1 MSHSGTKYVAV
12 LAACIVCDAAA
23 RGLSEEPAG
32 ALESCRRADGQALG
46 EHLPGVVNRLELAT
60 ACIVTRGP
68 DQLTPIPDQFS
79 RIPDRRGRRSDTLH
93 FLAYQGVSIAILYTL
108 PESVTGWTDEQKE
121 NYSLSQWWENVQ
133 DPEWDTDDFFLN
145 YVTHPYWG
153 AAYFVRSRE
162 RGYDEYDSFWYS
174 AALSASYEFGAEALF
189 ENPSIQDLIVTP
201 VGGWLVGRYF
211 MAVREDILAGKGAV
225 SELPLEQR
233 LVLTL
238 TDPLGAINRTVDGWF
253 GLDQRFTVQPFV
265 LTQDVRHAVRD
276 GVTRPVETERVYG
289 LTFTFVW

>member
-1 MSHSGTKYVAV
+1 MAV
-12 LAACIVCDAAA
+12 LAACIVFDTASGGVSA
-23 RGLSEEPAG
+23 EHAG
-32 ALESCRRADGQALG
+32 ALEGCRRAAGQTFTARSPGLVDG
-46 EHLPGVVNRLELAT
+46 LEFDT
-60 ACIVTRGP
+60 ACIAK
-68 DQLTPIPDQFS
+68 LS
-79 RIPDRRGRRSDTLH
+79 RDHRGRRSDTLH
-93 FLAYQGVSIAILYTL
+93 FFSYQAVSVAILYAL
-108 PESVTGWTDEQKE
+108 PESVTGWTDEQRE

-162 RGYDEYDSFWYS
+162 RGYGEYDSFWYS

-211 MAVREDILAGKGAV
+211 MAVREDILAGTEAV
-225 SELPLEQR
+225 SELPLQQR
-233 LVLTL
+233 VVLTL
-238 TDPLGAINRTVDGWF
+238 TDPLGAINRTVDRWF

-265 LTQDVRHAVRD
+265 LTRDVRHGVQD
-276 GVTRPVETERVYG
+276 GVTRPADTERVYG
-289 LTFTFVW
+289 LTFIYVW